1 MAATKSDS
9 NKTET
14 TSDVTP
20 ATSTKS
26 DDDSEFKI
34 DGEMIAQG
42 AEAKVYKVLWEQTK
56 MTIVKHR
63 FPKRYRH
70 PQLDTKLRRNRSKK
84 VRGFL

>member
-1 MAATKSDS
+1 MQERKNKKPVFALKLHTWFSSMAATKTDS

-34 DGEMIAQG
+34 DGEMIVQG

-63 FPKRYRH
+63 MDNK
-70 PQLDTKLRRNRSKK
+70 
-84 VRGFL
+84 